1 MGNNEFITTHY
12 YRIVVMGINNSM
24 LYIMG
29 SNEFIT
35 THYHRVERRAGCTVW
50 NTLLI
55 VIPTKADFLGAS
67 GDK

>member
-12 YRIVVMGINNSM
+12 YRIVVMCINNSM

-35 THYHRVERRAGCTVW
+35 THYHRV
-50 NTLLI
+50 
-55 VIPTKADFLGAS
+55 K
-67 GDK
+67 